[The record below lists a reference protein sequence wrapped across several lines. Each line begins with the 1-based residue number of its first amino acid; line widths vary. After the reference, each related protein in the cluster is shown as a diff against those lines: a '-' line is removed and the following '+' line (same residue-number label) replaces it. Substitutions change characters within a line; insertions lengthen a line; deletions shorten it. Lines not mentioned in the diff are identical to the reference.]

1 MENNTSSH
9 RRTNSRA
16 WTWLGLATLLVIAG
30 PRPVAAADAPAPVEL
45 SAKRAIQVSFNTK
58 QGERYQVFRSG
69 DGMSW
74 TPAGNVVTGTG
85 SEVSLTFLTDVSA
98 TALFKA
104 ETLAGEPVEVVKN
117 IEDFKQ
123 YTTWRLVRT
132 LLGPDPFLGDAHG
145 AGTFFRSIYVSPA
158 DAKRVNGQ
166 FPAGTMFLKQLRT
179 NNNGNPGDITDALT
193 VMVKRGAQF
202 SPEGN
207 GWEYF
212 MTDTALTQTMMRGGS
227 ETMCFGC
234 HSAAKDLDFVF
245 SADVLNP

>member
-1 MENNTSSH
+1 MENNISSH

-30 PRPVAAADAPAPVEL
+30 SRPVAAADAPAPVEL

-58 QGERYQVFRSG
+58 LGERYQVFRSG
-69 DGMSW
+69 DGTSW
-74 TPAGNVVTGTG
+74 TSAGNVVTGTG
-85 SEVSLTFLTDVSA
+85 SEVSLTFLTDASA

-104 ETLAGEPVEVVKN
+104 ETLAGEPVEVVRN

-193 VMVKRGAQF
+193 VMVKRGGQF
-202 SPEGN
+202 SPDGN

-212 MTDTALTQTMMRGGS
+212 MTDTALTQAMMRGGS
-227 ETMCFGC
+227 DTMCFGC

-245 SADVLNP
+245 SAEVLKP